1 MDSEKEIQSPLAR
14 LWQWSGI
21 SDKKGWDWIELGI
34 KLALPIAGIILTFQL
49 SQSAKKEDH
58 RRTEIENQRIKAE
71 KVMED
76 RRIKKENIAQGKIE
90 AMQRHANE
98 MENDRRRKEEMQ
110 FERRKQYE
118 SQLQETRMA
127 QEREQF
133 EKQQHQLQS
142 IETRRLQQENN
153 QFMQRQQESRMQA
166 DKQNQQTQKTTF
178 AVSQE
183 NFRDALLTEYIDQM
197 RHLLID
203 LDLQKRSPTVD
214 IQL

>member
-1 MDSEKEIQSPLAR
+1 
-14 LWQWSGI
+14 
-21 SDKKGWDWIELGI
+21 
-34 KLALPIAGIILTFQL
+34 
-49 SQSAKKEDH
+49 
-58 RRTEIENQRIKAE
+58 
-71 KVMED
+71 
-76 RRIKKENIAQGKIE
+76 
-90 AMQRHANE
+90 
-98 MENDRRRKEEMQ
+98 
-110 FERRKQYE
+110 
-118 SQLQETRMA
+118 MA